1 MNPNNRAPRRA
12 RQPQLGAESLES
24 RELLTGGAGNTF
36 AIIPGNITSAGGTA
50 SISFT
55 IDPGHFNLPHGKLA
69 LGIDVAPD
77 PSGTLKPLISSVEGP
92 GGTPIP
98 QTFHSIYDPHLKHR
112 QVANGKGTSAVLT
125 PIVLP
130 ANSSG
135 QPVTYSVQVTAE
147 SHTSGKFL
155 LGFYL
160 PGDANGD
167 GKVDK
172 TDLATVRS
180 ELGATANSSRY
191 NFNADAN
198 RDGRIARIDM
208 AYTQQNQGVSTTIS
222 PVIAANLVPA
232 SVTQPA
238 TRSTNKP
245 TASFTGT
252 ASPGATVSY
261 TNTSDP
267 KATTTTAL
275 VDSAGNYSITTPLVL
290 GSNVFMVKSTDAFG
304 QTISGTIASVMY
316 NPAIK

>member
-1 MNPNNRAPRRA
+1 MNPFNRAPRRA
-12 RQPQLGAESLES
+12 RQPQLGAESLEP

-36 AIIPGNITSAGGTA
+36 AIIPGTITSAGGSA
-50 SISFT
+50 SVSFT
-55 IDPGHFNLPHGKLA
+55 IDPAHFTLPHGKLA

-77 PSGTLKPLISSVEGP
+77 PSGTLKPLISSAEGP

-98 QTFHSIYDPHLKHR
+98 QLFHSIYDPHLSHR
-112 QVANGKGTSAVLT
+112 QVANGRGTSAVLT
-125 PIVLP
+125 PIKLP
-130 ANSSG
+130 ANSAG
-135 QPVTYSVQVTAE
+135 QPVNYSVQVTAE

-160 PGDANGD
+160 PGDADGD

-180 ELGATANSSRY
+180 ELGANANSTRY

-198 RDGRIARIDM
+198 RDGRIGKIDV
-208 AYTQQNQGVSTTIS
+208 AYTLQNQGVSTTIS
-222 PVIAANLVPA
+222 PVIAANLDPA

-245 TASFTGT
+245 TAHFTGS

-267 KATTTTAL
+267 KGTITKAQ
-275 VDSAGNYSITTPLVL
+275 VDPAGNYVITTPLVP
-290 GSNVFMVKSTDAFG
+290 GSNVFQVKSTDAFG
-304 QTISGTIASVMY
+304 QTISGTIDTVKY
-316 NPAIK
+316 NPTIK